1 MFHIMPPLTALGIKT
16 AFIFLTQKSP
26 STAGILKIP
35 QWPTLTP
42 QKKGYS
48 HILTHWI
55 SILHLVPCMD
65 AKPYNTQC
73 HLHVH
78 VCKWNNLCKCAWP
91 HNTNDALQNRLTIEN
106 HTKHICII
114 SHWHCQHHHTHIDMH
129 IKTRALPTGFSE
141 CRDSFR
147 SVKTPRHEWW
157 EDAHTAVHIH
167 RNTQTLTRETYSEPL
182 TNLPYLS
189 QAAGRFGLRVLFLLH
204 LSLSHSYCCH

>member
-1 MFHIMPPLTALGIKT
+1 MFSCYAPFNRLGYKNCLH
-16 AFIFLTQKSP
+16 FLNTKV
-26 STAGILKIP
+26 TIYCRNT

-42 QKKGYS
+42 QIKGYS

-65 AKPYNTQC
+65 AKPYNT
-73 HLHVH
+73 LHSVI
-78 VCKWNNLCKCAWP
+78 CMYMYANETMCKCAWP
-91 HNTNDALQNRLTIEN
+91 HNTNNALQNRLTIEN
-106 HTKHICII
+106 HTKHRCTIT
-114 SHWHCQHHHTHIDMH
+114 HWHCQHHHTHTDMH

-167 RNTQTLTRETYSEPL
+167 KNTNTD
-182 TNLPYLS
+182 
-189 QAAGRFGLRVLFLLH
+189 
-204 LSLSHSYCCH
+204 